1 MSSLSPGEL
10 FKYDWRREIFLKK
23 YKNKEPFDL
32 VDGSKKVF
40 IPNKE
45 IIGIVEKGV
54 NPSALTKLG
63 LVTSDGNIYAFSKLE
78 KTKEFGGK
86 GAGFGTTKEDI
97 ELTSLQEQILAL
109 KSKLKS
115 ATVPIRV
122 GNKTYNIAGAAST
135 PGTPKSDF
143 HLVDNDGKECVWIS
157 HKDGRSAKDIQQWG
171 GMTEAAIKNLPEI
184 KKFAKDVFDKF
195 DGVIPRATTVA
206 RKIKDSGLK
215 NLSVYGVDYGK
226 SLGQQNVSILIQG
239 PVKLILFGK
248 SYKFASNNIH
258 LNGDAITGEFEPVLM
273 AMYKG
278 DRNNFNVRGARF
290 AIQGIGSRKIT
301 EMI

>member
-1 MSSLSPGEL
+1 MRGGGGSKLTQ
-10 FKYDWRREIFLKK
+10 
-23 YKNKEPFDL
+23 KNKEPFDL

-45 IIGIVEKGV
+45 IIGIVERGV

-258 LNGDAITGEFEPVLM
+258 LNGDSITGEFEPVLM